1 MDAPRI
7 YPTFRFTDAE
17 AMHRWFTDT
26 LGFITLMRH
35 PETGPIEHAE
45 LAFGSS
51 IIMIGQ
57 VRDDAFG
64 EKSPLPG
71 GSVTYIAVD
80 DPDGL
85 HARVSSAGTEII
97 EPPTDRTYPSREFI
111 ARDPDGNLWCFG
123 TWYPKAQ

>member
-17 AMHRWFTDT
+17 AMHRWFIDT
-26 LGFITLMRH
+26 LGFTELMRT
-35 PETGPIEHAE
+35 PEAGPIDHAE

-57 VRDDAFG
+57 ARNDAFA
-64 EKSPLPG
+64 EKSPPLG

-80 DPDGL
+80 DPDAL
-85 HARVSSAGTEII
+85 HAKVAAFGTEIV
-97 EPPTDRTYPSREFI
+97 EPPTDRSYPSREFI

-123 TWYPKAQ
+123 TWYPKVP